1 MKSLKREYPLVYKLF
16 RQYSIFPAS
25 QNKDE
30 RLFSL
35 IGRNTGALSL
45 QIKIETIEKKVVVG
59 SAIQKHGFVFD
70 YRKGHDSS
78 SSDDKSF

>member
-16 RQYSIFPAS
+16 RQYSMFSAS

-35 IGRNTGALSL
+35 IGRNTGALSR

-70 YRKGHDSS
+70 Y
-78 SSDDKSF
+78 